1 MPHHQKKQRYAILKI
16 DLISLFYKS
25 TAIDKV
31 KEVIKNNILQLI
43 PSITPYINRFIKG
56 FICMIIYVA
65 CWPILAFLAG
75 KLIPAIGS
83 GELSTVTNIIIN
95 SLVVFLIQK
104 TAQYGQDVYI
114 AKPSLEISEVM
125 RQSLFSKIHKI
136 KMNFINNISAGDI
149 TYRLTEDADR
159 VSEVIYKTFQD
170 TLPCVL
176 QLLAVIIYMFYLDWS
191 LTISTFILAPIIVL
205 SVNNFGKRVLIAS
218 EKSQES
224 TSDLAGLIGES
235 INGISTIRSFAAE
248 NWIKGRFN
256 TRLRSNKQAKYKTL
270 KLLAIQHPIVGFI
283 EAFGILAILGLG
295 ALRINLGLLN
305 SEEFSSFFAAILMLI
320 DPISHISTNFNEY
333 KQAEASLKRLKKIN
347 MQPMEKDEWN
357 LEKISKIKGK
367 IEFNHVS
374 FEYKKDNEV
383 LKDITL
389 KISKGQVIAFVGS
402 SGAGKSTMMSLIL
415 KFISPKIGDIYI
427 DDKNIR
433 SISSIDIRSNI
444 ALVQQQPFL
453 FSGRIIDVIKMGR
466 DFSEDDVIK
475 SAKIANAHEFILKLP
490 SKYETNITERG
501 SNFSGGQIQRLAIA
515 RAILGNPS
523 ILLLDE
529 ATSALD
535 SDSEAEV
542 QKGLNQAMNNRT
554 VIVVAHRL
562 STTQGADKIV
572 VFDKG
577 KIVDSGKHIDLFN
590 KDGIYKELCEK
601 QLIKVT

>member
-347 MQPMEKDEWN
+347 MQPMEKDERN
-357 LEKISKIKGK
+357 LEKIAKINGK

-466 DFSEDDVIK
+466 NFSEDDVIK

-554 VIVVAHRL
+554 VIIVAHRL

>member
-1 MPHHQKKQRYAILKI
+1 MPRLQKKQRYAILKI

-43 PSITPYINRFIKG
+43 PPITPYINRFIKG

-95 SLVVFLIQK
+95 SLIVFLIQK

-347 MQPMEKDEWN
+347 MQPMEKDERN
-357 LEKISKIKGK
+357 LDKIAKINGN

-415 KFISPKIGDIYI
+415 KFISPKTGDIYI

-554 VIVVAHRL
+554 VIIVAHRL

-577 KIVDSGKHIDLFN
+577 KIIDSGKHIDLFN

>member
-83 GELSTVTNIIIN
+83 GELTTVTNIIIN

-256 TRLRSNKQAKYKTL
+256 TKLRSNKQAKYKTL

-347 MQPMEKDEWN
+347 MQPMEKDERN
-357 LEKISKIKGK
+357 LEKIAKINGK

-466 DFSEDDVIK
+466 NFSEDDVIK

-490 SKYETNITERG
+490 SKYETNISERG

-554 VIVVAHRL
+554 VIIVAHRL

>member
-415 KFISPKIGDIYI
+415 KFISPKIGNIYI

-554 VIVVAHRL
+554 VIIVAHRL

>member
-1 MPHHQKKQRYAILKI
+1 
-16 DLISLFYKS
+16 
-25 TAIDKV
+25 
-31 KEVIKNNILQLI
+31 
-43 PSITPYINRFIKG
+43 
-56 FICMIIYVA
+56 MIIYVA

-83 GELSTVTNIIIN
+83 GEISTVANIIIN

-114 AKPSLEISEVM
+114 AMPSLEISEVM
-125 RQSLFSKIHKI
+125 RQNLFSKIHKI
-136 KMNFINNISAGDI
+136 KMNFIDNISAGDI

-248 NWIKGRFN
+248 NWIKGRFDK
-256 TRLRSNKQAKYKTL
+256 RLRSNKQAKYKTL

-320 DPISHISTNFNEY
+320 DPISHISTNFNDY
-333 KQAEASLKRLKKIN
+333 KQAEASLKRLKKLNI
-347 MQPMEKDEWN
+347 QPMEKDERY
-357 LEKISKIKGK
+357 LEKILKINGK
-367 IEFNHVS
+367 IEFNNVS
-374 FEYKKDNEV
+374 FEYKKNNEV
-383 LKDITL
+383 LKDINL
-389 KISKGQVIAFVGS
+389 KILTGQVIAFVGS

-415 KFISPKIGDIYI
+415 KFISPKKGNIYI
-427 DDKNIR
+427 DDKNIK
-433 SISSIDIRSNI
+433 SISSIDIRTNI

-453 FSGRIIDVIKMGR
+453 FSGRIIDVIRMGR
-466 DFSEDDVIK
+466 NFSEQDVIK

-490 SKYETNITERG
+490 GKYETNITERG

-554 VIVVAHRL
+554 VIIVAHRL

>member
-1 MPHHQKKQRYAILKI
+1 MPRLQKKQRYAILKI

-95 SLVVFLIQK
+95 SLIVFLIQK

-347 MQPMEKDEWN
+347 MQPMEKDERN
-357 LEKISKIKGK
+357 LDKIAKINGN

-554 VIVVAHRL
+554 VIIVAHRL

-577 KIVDSGKHIDLFN
+577 KIIDSGKHIDLFN

>member
-347 MQPMEKDEWN
+347 MQPMEKDERN
-357 LEKISKIKGK
+357 LEKIAKINGK

-554 VIVVAHRL
+554 VIIVAHRL

>member
-1 MPHHQKKQRYAILKI
+1 MPHHQKKQGYAILKI

-43 PSITPYINRFIKG
+43 PSFTPYINRFIKG

-83 GELSTVTNIIIN
+83 GELSTVTKIIIN

-125 RQSLFSKIHKI
+125 RQSLFSKIQKI
-136 KMNFINNISAGDI
+136 KINFINNISAGDI

-347 MQPMEKDEWN
+347 MQPMEKDERN
-357 LEKISKIKGK
+357 LDKIAKINGN

-415 KFISPKIGDIYI
+415 KFISPKTGDIYI

-466 DFSEDDVIK
+466 NFSEDDVIK

-554 VIVVAHRL
+554 VIIVAHRL

-577 KIVDSGKHIDLFN
+577 KIIDSGKHIDLFN

>member
-1 MPHHQKKQRYAILKI
+1 MPHHQKKQGYAILKI

-83 GELSTVTNIIIN
+83 GELATVTNIIIN

-256 TRLRSNKQAKYKTL
+256 TKLRSNKQAKYKTL

-427 DDKNIR
+427 DDKNIS

-466 DFSEDDVIK
+466 NYSEEDVIK

-554 VIVVAHRL
+554 VIIVAHRL

-590 KDGIYKELCEK
+590 KNRIYKELCEK

>member
-1 MPHHQKKQRYAILKI
+1 M
-16 DLISLFYKS
+16 FYKS

-31 KEVIKNNILQLI
+31 KEVLKDNILQLI
-43 PSITPYINRFIKG
+43 PPITPYINRFIKG

-125 RQSLFSKIHKI
+125 RQNLFSKIHKI
-136 KMNFINNISAGDI
+136 KINYINNISAGDI

-170 TLPCVL
+170 TIPCVL

-191 LTISTFILAPIIVL
+191 LTLSTFILAPIIVL
-205 SVNNFGKRVLIAS
+205 SVNTFGKKVLIAS

-235 INGISTIRSFAAE
+235 INGITTIRSFAAE

-256 TRLRSNKQAKYKTL
+256 KRLRNNKNAKYKTL
-270 KLLAIQHPIVGFI
+270 KLLAFQHPVVGFI

-295 ALRINLGLLN
+295 AVRINLGLLN

-333 KQAEASLKRLKKIN
+333 KQAEASLIRLKKIN
-347 MQPMEKDEWN
+347 IQPIEQSEDN
-357 LEKISKIKGK
+357 LEKTSKINGK
-367 IEFNHVS
+367 IEFKEVN
-374 FEYKKDNEV
+374 FEYKKDNQV

-389 KISKGQVIAFVGS
+389 IIPQGKVIAFVGS
-402 SGAGKSTMMSLIL
+402 SGAGKSTMLALIL
-415 KFISPKIGDIYI
+415 KFISPKSGNIYI
-427 DDKNIR
+427 DGKNIQ
-433 SISSIDIRSNI
+433 SISSIDLRSNI

-466 DFSEDDVIK
+466 KFSKEDVIM

-490 SKYETNITERG
+490 NKYDTNISERG

-535 SDSEAEV
+535 SDSESEV
-542 QKGLNQAMNNRT
+542 QKGLNQAMKNRT

-562 STTQGADKIV
+562 STTQEADKIV

-577 KIVDSGKHIDLFN
+577 EIIDTGKHIDLFN

-601 QLIKVT
+601 QLIKLT

>member
-1 MPHHQKKQRYAILKI
+1 
-16 DLISLFYKS
+16 
-25 TAIDKV
+25 
-31 KEVIKNNILQLI
+31 
-43 PSITPYINRFIKG
+43 
-56 FICMIIYVA
+56 MIIYVA

-95 SLVVFLIQK
+95 SLIVFLIQK

-415 KFISPKIGDIYI
+415 KFISPKTGDIYI

-466 DFSEDDVIK
+466 NFSEDDVIK

-554 VIVVAHRL
+554 VIIVAHRL

-590 KDGIYKELCEK
+590 KNGIYKELCEK